1 MNNSIE
7 TVDEMRAITIS
18 REYGSGGGEIAARL
32 AQRLGWQVIDHAMVE
47 RVARALGTSQEEA
60 GAHNEHPEGA
70 LARLL
75 NGFQYINPAFTAY
88 APPGAVSPDE
98 AYRDAVERIV
108 RAAAARGRVVIV
120 GRGAQVLLAAW
131 RDVLRVRII
140 APLEQRIAY
149 VMQREGLEQRA
160 AASRIRQKEHER
172 TRYLEAVYHRKP
184 DEAHL
189 YDIVLNMSI
198 LDPASAVNV
207 ICLTLNHMA
216 RRLCAQTGVLG
227 PATGLSRYPGQP
239 RDFRPKDW
247 C

>member
-1 MNNSIE
+1 MNDGIE
-7 TVDEMRAITIS
+7 TVNEMRAITIS

-32 AQRLGWQVIDHAMVE
+32 AQRLGWQVIDHAIVE
-47 RVARALGTSQEEA
+47 RVARAMGTSQEEA
-60 GAHNEHPEGA
+60 EAHDEHPEGV

-75 NGFQYINPAFTAY
+75 NGFQYINPVFTAY
-88 APPGAVSPDE
+88 APPGAGSPDE
-98 AYRDAVERIV
+98 VYRDAVERIV
-108 RAAAARGRVVIV
+108 RVAIARGHVVIV
-120 GRGAQVLLAAW
+120 GRGSQVLLAQR

-172 TRYLEAVYHRKP
+172 TRYFEVVYQRKP

-189 YDIVLNMSI
+189 YDIVLNTSI

-216 RRLCAQTGVLG
+216 RRLCAQTGELG

-239 RDFRPKDW
+239 RDFQPPEH
-247 C
+247 